1 MLVIVPSNCEWLCSS
16 AETCCCKCGDC
27 QECGIC
33 DYKPKP
39 GLVERLRLCPRS
51 CPTAPQAWR
60 VLGGEG
66 QMPATNR
73 LSKRKIPY
81 YQLS

>member
-1 MLVIVPSNCEWLCSS
+1 MLVIVPSDCEWLCSS

-27 QECGIC
+27 QGCGIC

-39 GLVERLRLCPRS
+39 GLVERLRWWHRELGG
-51 CPTAPQAWR
+51 
-60 VLGGEG
+60 VLGGDG
-66 QMPATNR
+66 QMPITNR

-81 YQLS
+81 CQLS